1 MNLATDTSTEQ
12 QLHNALKQY
21 FGYESFRPGQL
32 DVIKAML
39 SGQDSLVLMPT
50 GGGKSMCYQLP
61 AVVMPGITIVVS
73 PLIALMKDQVDGL
86 TRSGI
91 PAAFINSTLS
101 QQEIH
106 DIFRKLGSGDLKLL
120 YVAPE
125 RLTQH
130 YFIEGL
136 QQLPISL
143 FAIDEA
149 HCISQWGHDF
159 RPAYTR
165 LNTLKSLMPHVPM
178 MALTA
183 TADVATR
190 KDILSQLALNNPFV
204 HLGSFDRPNIRVT
217 LADKFNGIEQLA
229 SYIKKHRQDSG
240 IVYCNSRW
248 QVENLSKKL
257 GEKGINCA
265 AYHAGLEAE
274 IRDYVQNA
282 FTKDT
287 IQVVI
292 ATVAFGLGINKPN
305 IRFVVHFEPPRTL
318 EGYYQEI
325 GRAGRDGLPAEAL
338 FLYDEKDAQR
348 IKKRIEEAEENG
360 RNEVELQRFDAIQG
374 FIDAENCRRKVVLN
388 YFAEFTEQA
397 CNNCDICLD
406 PPSTF
411 DATEAAQKVL
421 SCVFRV
427 QQKGDIQHILNVLRG
442 VKTTQVTQAQH
453 DTLSTFAI
461 GKDQSASYW
470 YSIIRQLIHL
480 GYLQQ
485 DISAKSALQ
494 LTEASR
500 VILKGEKTLSLS
512 TPRLQQLSYWK
523 SATASKLMDKKLYA
537 KLRDLRKDLARS
549 EDVAPYIIFND
560 ATLSELAKLKPRNEQ
575 SMLRVSGIGA
585 IKFARY
591 GAPFLAIINDHET
604 FKSNA

>member
-229 SYIKKHRQDSG
+229 SYIKN
-240 IVYCNSRW
+240 IV
-248 QVENLSKKL
+248 K
-257 GEKGINCA
+257 
-265 AYHAGLEAE
+265 
-274 IRDYVQNA
+274 
-282 FTKDT
+282 
-287 IQVVI
+287 I
-292 ATVAFGLGINKPN
+292 A
-305 IRFVVHFEPPRTL
+305 
-318 EGYYQEI
+318 
-325 GRAGRDGLPAEAL
+325 
-338 FLYDEKDAQR
+338 
-348 IKKRIEEAEENG
+348 
-360 RNEVELQRFDAIQG
+360 
-374 FIDAENCRRKVVLN
+374 
-388 YFAEFTEQA
+388 
-397 CNNCDICLD
+397 
-406 PPSTF
+406 
-411 DATEAAQKVL
+411 VL
-421 SCVFRV
+421 STA
-427 QQKGDIQHILNVLRG
+427 IL
-442 VKTTQVTQAQH
+442 A
-453 DTLSTFAI
+453 
-461 GKDQSASYW
+461 GK
-470 YSIIRQLIHL
+470 
-480 GYLQQ
+480 
-485 DISAKSALQ
+485 
-494 LTEASR
+494 
-500 VILKGEKTLSLS
+500 
-512 TPRLQQLSYWK
+512 
-523 SATASKLMDKKLYA
+523 
-537 KLRDLRKDLARS
+537 
-549 EDVAPYIIFND
+549 
-560 ATLSELAKLKPRNEQ
+560 
-575 SMLRVSGIGA
+575 
-585 IKFARY
+585 
-591 GAPFLAIINDHET
+591 
-604 FKSNA
+604 